1 MKMPQIEKLTTGI
14 EKLDASLENGIPK
27 NHLILITGTAG
38 TMKSSLAFQFAYAN
52 VVQGKSAMYI
62 TLEQNAV
69 SIITQMMLMN
79 FNFDKIRVNS
89 NNPEVSSILSSG
101 AKDKKGLLTILD
113 IGYIRAQQGLNKKF
127 SWLKAIKTQLAKHS
141 KTGMADIVILDSL
154 TALYHMEDFKDTRIE
169 LFHIFEYLKSL
180 NASSFIIN
188 EMPPG
193 DDRYSQYGVESYL
206 VDGVI
211 LLSQKERKF
220 MLNREL
226 SIVKMRYVN
235 HARNVFVLKFD
246 NGAFKLLQKLEKD
259 EGE

>member
-1 MKMPQIEKLTTGI
+1 
-14 EKLDASLENGIPK
+14 
-27 NHLILITGTAG
+27 
-38 TMKSSLAFQFAYAN
+38 
-52 VVQGKSAMYI
+52 
-62 TLEQNAV
+62 
-69 SIITQMMLMN
+69 
-79 FNFDKIRVNS
+79 
-89 NNPEVSSILSSG
+89 
-101 AKDKKGLLTILD
+101 
-113 IGYIRAQQGLNKKF
+113 
-127 SWLKAIKTQLAKHS
+127 
-141 KTGMADIVILDSL
+141 
-154 TALYHMEDFKDTRIE
+154 
-169 LFHIFEYLKSL
+169 
-180 NASSFIIN
+180 
-188 EMPPG
+188 MPPG